1 LVYFGEP
8 REACKKGGKASSGAC
23 PLVYFGEPRE
33 ACKKGQDF
41 HSQDIALTLWAMA
54 KTSMQAPDAFETLH
68 SGGWR
73 NTRTKGS
80 EEMEEGKGEEAG
92 TTDTFPMD
100 STSVA
105 FHEFLG

>member
-1 LVYFGEP
+1 MPAVF
-8 REACKKGGKASSGAC
+8 KALHA
-23 PLVYFGEPRE
+23 E

-41 HSQDIALTLWAMA
+41 HSQDIALTLWAIA

-73 NTRTKGS
+73 NKTTKGS

>member
-1 LVYFGEP
+1 MPTIF
-8 REACKKGGKASSGAC
+8 KAPYA
-23 PLVYFGEPRE
+23 E

-68 SGGWR
+68 PGGLR
-73 NTRTKGS
+73 NNATKRS

-92 TTDTFPMD
+92 TTVTFPMD